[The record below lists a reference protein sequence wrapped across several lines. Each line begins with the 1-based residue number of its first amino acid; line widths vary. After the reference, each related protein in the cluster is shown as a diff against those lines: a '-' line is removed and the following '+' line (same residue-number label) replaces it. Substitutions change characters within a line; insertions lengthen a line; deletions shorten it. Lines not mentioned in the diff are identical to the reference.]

1 VMLNGV
7 PTTVGEA
14 TEGKKP
20 WWKRLF
26 GG

>member
-1 VMLNGV
+1 MLNGV

-14 TEGKKP
+14 TQPRKP